1 MKFESIVKMQFWN
14 CHVMRGSGETKKT
27 TKLGLQ
33 PFNKPVLVGR
43 VEKKAQREYY
53 LIIYY
58 LV

>member
-1 MKFESIVKMQFWN
+1 
-14 CHVMRGSGETKKT
+14 MRGSGETKKT